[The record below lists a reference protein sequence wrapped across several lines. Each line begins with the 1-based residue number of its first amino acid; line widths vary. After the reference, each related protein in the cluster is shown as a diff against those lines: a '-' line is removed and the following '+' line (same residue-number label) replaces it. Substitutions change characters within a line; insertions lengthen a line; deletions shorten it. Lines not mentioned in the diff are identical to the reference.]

1 VKGACRESDFDRHA
15 LALVGV
21 VGMIPFG
28 THIAAAAIAGVLAFG
43 AGWQVQGMRYGE
55 QIADMKTQQAQHL
68 ANARKQ
74 ALDDFTRMQG
84 AKDAAIE
91 AAEKRAQTNAARAAA
106 ARADADSL
114 RAQLAGVP
122 ARIAAA
128 TDAAVRDF
136 ANVASDV
143 LGECIGEYQAL
154 AEKADQH
161 ANNARLM
168 REAWPRKD

>member
-1 VKGACRESDFDRHA
+1 MLLLQVRQ
-15 LALVGV
+15 LVEV
-21 VGMIPFG
+21 VVMIPFG

-43 AGWQVQGMRYGE
+43 AGWQVQAWRYGE
-55 QIADMKTQQAQHL
+55 QITDMKAQQAQQL
-68 ANARKQ
+68 ANARQQ

-106 ARADADSL
+106 ARADAGRM

-122 ARIAAA
+122 ARIATA
-128 TDAAVRDF
+128 TDAAVREY
-136 ANVASDV
+136 AAAASSV

-154 AEKADQH
+154 AGQADQH
-161 ANNARLM
+161 ANDARLM
-168 REAWPRKD
+168 REAWPK